1 VWRAVGFFLSRTD
14 TLRRWRLRAEQDQVL
29 LRTCLTAP
37 A

>member
-1 VWRAVGFFLSRTD
+1 LPTRTAK
-14 TLRRWRLRAEQDQVL
+14 RPRWRLRAEQDQVL